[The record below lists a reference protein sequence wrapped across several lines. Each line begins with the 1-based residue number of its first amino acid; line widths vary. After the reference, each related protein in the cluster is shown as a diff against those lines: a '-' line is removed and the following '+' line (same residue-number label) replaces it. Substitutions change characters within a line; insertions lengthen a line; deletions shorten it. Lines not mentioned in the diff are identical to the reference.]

1 MRLVLEFSDS
11 QEGLEAAGAI
21 SELFVIT
28 ERWTLQS
35 WAGDIFCEP
44 PVAFTEEVRYGILQP
59 QCDLCG
65 SIP

>member
-11 QEGLEAAGAI
+11 QEGLEAAGTI

-44 PVAFTEEVRYGILQP
+44 PVALKEEGHYGILQP

-65 SIP
+65 NIP